1 MLVFCEFWY
10 KINMKKIALITGASS
25 GIGNEVA
32 LKLIDEGYTV
42 YGAARRTELMNDI
55 VEKGGTA
62 LYLNLFD
69 EKSIEECVNTII
81 SKENKIDLL
90 INNAGYGLGG
100 GIEDISI
107 EDAKKQFEVNVFGMI
122 KIIQLVL
129 PSMRKQKSGM
139 IINVASMAGRFSSPF
154 TGWYHASK
162 YSVEALSDALRLE
175 VEPFGIKV
183 VIVEPGLIKTDWG
196 IIHSKNIRKFSGN
209 SEYSKYAKIAADYFE
224 KSYGKKGSITKPT
237 VISDLII
244 KIAKKKHPKPRYT
257 KGKNAKIFLLIKK
270 IVPDTIFDKLLK
282 IAFYLK
288 K

>member
-196 IIHSKNIRKFSGN
+196 IIHSKNIRSFSGN
-209 SEYSKYAKIAADYFE
+209 GAYAENAGIVADYFE
-224 KSYGKKGSITKPT
+224 KSYIKSKNISKPT